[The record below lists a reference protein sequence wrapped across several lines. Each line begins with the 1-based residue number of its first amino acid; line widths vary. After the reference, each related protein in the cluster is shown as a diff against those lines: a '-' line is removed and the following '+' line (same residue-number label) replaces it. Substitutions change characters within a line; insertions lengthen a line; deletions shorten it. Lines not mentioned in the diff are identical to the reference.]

1 MFVIYFIKLQ
11 SSSDDSEDERQKR
24 KRIPIPPVQEIRA
37 KEVRYDR
44 ELKRKD
50 PPRKIIKSNDL
61 DPMDPAAYSDI
72 AR

>member
-1 MFVIYFIKLQ
+1 MFLIYFIQLQ

-44 ELKRKD
+44 EPKRKD

>member
-1 MFVIYFIKLQ
+1 MKLQ
-11 SSSDDSEDERQKR
+11 SNSDDSEEERQKR
-24 KRIPIPPVQEIRA
+24 KKNPVLPPIQEIRA

-44 ELKRKD
+44 EPKRKD
-50 PPRKIIKSNDL
+50 PPRRIIKSNDL

>member
-1 MFVIYFIKLQ
+1 MPP
-11 SSSDDSEDERQKR
+11 
-24 KRIPIPPVQEIRA
+24 PIQEIRA

-44 ELKRKD
+44 EPKRKD
-50 PPRKIIKSNDL
+50 PPRKVMKSNDL